1 MKKLKYIFNEI
12 HFQRNITGT
21 IRMKTRSQTKPI
33 ELTAPDFVKY
43 EVNID
48 FDEAMSEWQA
58 NKKSIGNSS
67 YKYVCQKVGITGK
80 MCRSKCLA
88 GQHYCSKHI

>member
-1 MKKLKYIFNEI
+1 MN
-12 HFQRNITGT
+12 GT

-33 ELTAPDFVKY
+33 ELTAPNFVLY

-48 FDEAMSEWQA
+48 FDEASREWQS

-67 YKYVCQKVGITGK
+67 YKYVCQKVGNTGK